1 LAVIVF
7 YYLTEEQLMSDLV
20 MDFETKSSLNLN
32 QRGMMNYLHTEESD
46 IICLTY
52 KIDNEPTQLWLP
64 GLEVP
69 FKSLNDFETVSA
81 FKAEFDFGVWNVL
94 GRKLYGFPLL
104 PLSKVVDV
112 RAICARL
119 NLPMQLKEVA
129 KVLKLKFLKHEI
141 GGLMEKITQP
151 PFHYTPAEER
161 QFLKYAVRDTDTLHE
176 LIHTLP
182 FSRLSESEQQVWE
195 DTAKINFTGVPI
207 DVESVNRIYYVAKQY
222 IREAG
227 SDIGHMTGEAVQKI
241 TQTVAL
247 RKWANSML
255 PDNFPPMPDFGK
267 DTVEKYKNMEG
278 LPKEVKDILEMR
290 LELNASSI
298 SKYKAMQ
305 RLHYRGK
312 IYEPLVYHKAGPGR
326 WAGQGAQMQNYPR
339 ATLDPEE
346 HGQPKEVIQKFYDMT
361 ILDNPEKLS
370 PVFAAKALLRTMIK
384 APEGHIFGVY
394 DYAGVE
400 KNGLLWTVQ
409 DEEALAEIRNGM
421 DQYKSMASDLY
432 DIPYDTVDSKQRF
445 MGKTLVLGCGYN
457 LGGKGFQEYAKGF
470 GLDISR
476 EQADYGVE
484 QYRSKYP
491 LVREF
496 WYRVK
501 DCAIAAIEHPGK
513 VFEFKK
519 CTFVVRADR
528 SGNTWLINTLPSGR
542 DTYYFQPKVIEGK
555 YGPVPSNMGMD
566 SKTHQWVR
574 RELIPGRITENIIQ
588 GICSDILRFHIRKLL
603 SLGHKIVL
611 HVHDEIID
619 MFKLH
624 EAEEKFAEQKRIMK
638 LLPPWAVG
646 FPLEVEGELMHEY
659 KKM

>member
-1 LAVIVF
+1 
-7 YYLTEEQLMSDLV
+7 MSELV

-32 QRGMMNYLHTEESD
+32 QRGMMNYLHTKESD

-52 KIDNEPTQLWLP
+52 KIDNDPTELWLP
-64 GLEVP
+64 GFEIP
-69 FKSLNDFETVSA
+69 FKNLKDFETVSA
-81 FKAEFDFGVWNVL
+81 FKAEFDFGVWNIL
-94 GRKLYGFPLL
+94 GKRLYGFPTL

-119 NLPMQLKEVA
+119 NLPMALKEVA
-129 KVLKLKFLKHEI
+129 KVLNLRFQKHEI

-151 PFHYTPAEER
+151 PFLFTPEEEKK
-161 QFLKYAVRDTDTLHE
+161 FLEYAIRDTDTLHE
-176 LIHTLP
+176 LINILP
-182 FSRLSESEQQVWE
+182 FKRLSQIEQQTWE
-195 DTAKINFTGVPI
+195 ETAKVNFTGVPV
-207 DVESVNRIYYVAKQY
+207 DVPSINRIYAVTKSY

-247 RKWANSML
+247 KRWANSML
-255 PDNFPPMPDFGK
+255 PDNFLPMPDFGK
-267 DTVEKYKNMEG
+267 DTVENYSKMKG
-278 LPKEVKDILEMR
+278 LPKEVKDVLDMR
-290 LELNASSI
+290 LDLNASSI

-305 RLHYRGK
+305 RLNYRGV

-326 WAGQGAQMQNYPR
+326 WAGQGAQMHNFPR

-346 HGQPKEVIQKFYDMT
+346 HGMPDEVIEKFFDLS
-361 ILDNPEKLS
+361 ILDHPEKLN
-370 PVFAAKALLRTMIK
+370 PVLAAKALLRSMIK
-384 APEGHIFGVY
+384 APKGYIFGVY
-394 DYAGVE
+394 DYSGVE

-409 DEEALAEIRNGM
+409 DEDALQEIRNGL
-421 DQYKSMASDLY
+421 DQYVGMAADLY
-432 DIPYDTVDSKQRF
+432 EIPYDTITSSQRF
-445 MGKTLVLGCGYN
+445 MGKTLILGCGYN
-457 LGGKGFQEYAKGF
+457 LSGYGFLNYAAGY
-470 GLDISR
+470 GLDINL
-476 EQADYGVE
+476 EQANDAVAK
-484 QYRSKYP
+484 YRSKYP

-501 DCAIAAIEHPGK
+501 DCAIAAIQYPGQ

-519 CTFVVRADR
+519 CKFVVRTDH
-528 SGNTWLINTLPSGR
+528 SGNEWLINTLPSGR
-542 DTYYFQPKVIEGK
+542 DTYYFKPKVVEGK

-588 GICSDILRFHIRKLL
+588 GICSDILRYHIHLL
-603 SLGHKIVL
+603 IEAGHKIVL

-619 MFKLH
+619 LFKKE
-624 EAEEKFAEQKRIMK
+624 EAEEKFAEQKRIMTT
-638 LLPPWAVG
+638 LPPWAEG
-646 FPLEVEGELMHEY
+646 FPLTVEGELMPRY